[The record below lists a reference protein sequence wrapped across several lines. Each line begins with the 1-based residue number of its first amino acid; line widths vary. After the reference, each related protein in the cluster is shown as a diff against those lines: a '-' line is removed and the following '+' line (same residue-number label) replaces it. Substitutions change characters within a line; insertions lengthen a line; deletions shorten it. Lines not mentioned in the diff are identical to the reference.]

1 MQKATNKQI
10 LDTIHANASPLY
22 KMSVPQ
28 ATRTNIKALGKRI
41 MKDRS
46 VYNEFMNA
54 LINVIGTI
62 TVQGMDLWENPLKGF
77 KRGKLEAG
85 GRIEDIYVGM
95 VNEET
100 WYANEDYSDGEI
112 WKRNLPPVESLFYE
126 TNRTPMYE
134 VSVNHS
140 LLGRAFLSDTGL
152 SDFVAQL
159 MAAPQKR
166 DEYNEFLS
174 MTSLFADYNDN
185 NGFNK
190 IHLPNINSLD
200 AAEADIKQALK
211 VFQATAGNMSFPDTK
226 FNALKVFQHSKRDKM
241 HLFITPE
248 CLANINVG
256 ALAVLFNMDKAE
268 IPFRIHEIRQ
278 QELNI
283 TNAQAILV
291 DEKFFVCVD
300 TLYEN
305 TSIQN
310 PKGLYW
316 NYFLHHHEIISYS
329 LFANAVLFT
338 SDNVAETDL
347 PTSEIVSITDV
358 NITDVDGQPA
368 TELQPGFMYRAR
380 ALAKKK
386 TGSSEVLEDMIL
398 YTIDDARSQR
408 TYCTPDGDIRIG
420 RDEPNGTIHLTAKAF
435 DSKAVSKT
443 IELTVKGKNI
453 DWPSS

>member
-22 KMSVPQ
+22 KMSVPA
-28 ATRTNIKALGKRI
+28 ATRSNIKALGKRI

-46 VYNEFMNA
+46 VYNEFMNS

-100 WYANEDYSDGEI
+100 WNANEDYENGEI
-112 WKRNLPPVESLFYE
+112 WRRNLPPVESLFYE
-126 TNRTPMYE
+126 TNRE
-134 VSVNHS
+134 SVFQVSVNHS

-152 SDFVAQL
+152 HDFVSQL
-159 MAAPQKR
+159 MLAPRKR
-166 DEYNEFLS
+166 DEYNEFLT
-174 MTSLFADYNDN
+174 MTSLFADYNSN
-185 NGFNK
+185 NGFHKVK
-190 IHLPNINSLD
+190 IPDITDLNAS
-200 AAEADIKQALK
+200 EGDIKQALK

-226 FNALKVFQHSKRDKM
+226 FNALKVFNHSDKSKM

-248 CLANINVG
+248 AFANINVG
-256 ALAVLFNMDKAE
+256 ALASLFNMSLAE
-268 IPFRIHEIRQ
+268 VPFRVHEIRQ

-283 TNAQAILV
+283 PSAQAVLV
-291 DEKFFVCVD
+291 DEKFFVLVD

-316 NYFLHHHEIISYS
+316 NHFLHHHQIASYS
-329 LFANAVLFT
+329 LFANAVVFT
-338 SDNVAETDL
+338 TENGSETNL
-347 PTSEIVSITDV
+347 PTSEIEAITTVAITDV
-358 NITDVDGQPA
+358 NGQPA
-368 TELQPGFMYRAR
+368 TTLTPGFMYRAR
-380 ALAKKK
+380 ATATKKN
-386 TGSSEVLEDMIL
+386 GSSEILEDAII
-398 YTIDDARSQR
+398 YSIEGNKSQR

-420 RDEPNGTIHLTAKAF
+420 RDEPNGKLNVIARAA
-435 DSKAVSKT
+435 DSKTVFKLQ
-443 IELTVKGKNI
+443 EVTVKGTVI
-453 DWPSS
+453 DWPTP